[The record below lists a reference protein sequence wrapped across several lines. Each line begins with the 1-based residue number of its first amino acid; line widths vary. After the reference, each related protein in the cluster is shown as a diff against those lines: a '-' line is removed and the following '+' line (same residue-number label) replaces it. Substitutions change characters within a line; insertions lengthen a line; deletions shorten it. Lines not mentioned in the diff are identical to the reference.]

1 MFLLRPQCFRVSS
14 NILDRAGVQ
23 KGLHCI
29 QRNSCSRCLQQQQKS
44 ATCRVG
50 SLSLTRGGLV
60 QFLKPKVHMVLKPSR
75 VQTTVAATV
84 ANTIS
89 PRAEKIVGAWLLGC
103 CGMIAGTVV
112 LGGVTRLTES
122 GLSMTDW
129 HLIKGM
135 RPPTTQEQWEAEFE
149 RYKQFPE
156 YKYVHKGITLQQF
169 KFIWTMEY
177 SHRMWGRA
185 IGLAFFIPAAIFWKK
200 GWISKSLK
208 PRLGIYG
215 SLLVF
220 QGLLGWFMVKSGLE
234 EPAKHDIPRVSQY
247 RLAAHLGSAFVLYS
261 LMLWGGLSQI
271 LKPLTIAN
279 SKNLSLL
286 RKCAHGSMAIIFT
299 TAMSGAFVAGLDAG
313 LVYNSF
319 PKMADKWIPED
330 IMALDPKYK
339 NVFENPTTVQFDHRI
354 LGTTTGATVAGL
366 WLLARRVPLPSRAR
380 LAVNCMVGMVGVQIT
395 LGICTLL
402 YFVPTS
408 LAAAHQSG
416 SLTLLS
422 LALWFA
428 HELRRIPK

>member
-14 NILDRAGVQ
+14 SVRDGVQ
-23 KGLHCI
+23 KSFQSI
-29 QRNSCSRCLQQQQKS
+29 QRNSCSRCLHQQQKTV
-44 ATCRVG
+44 TCRAG
-50 SLSLTRGGLV
+50 SLSLLRGSA
-60 QFLKPKVHMVLKPSR
+60 QFLKPKVQLVLKPSR
-75 VQTTVAATV
+75 VQTTVATSVNA
-84 ANTIS
+84 IS
-89 PRAEKIVGAWLLGC
+89 PRAEKIVGAWLLSC

-135 RPPTTQEQWEAEFE
+135 RPPTSQEQWEAEFE

-156 YKYVHKGITLQQF
+156 YKYVHTGITLQQF
-169 KFIWTMEY
+169 KFIWMMEY

-200 GWISKSLK
+200 GWISKALK
-208 PRLGIYG
+208 PRLAIYG

-286 RKCAHGSMAIIFT
+286 RKCAHGSMAVIFT
-299 TAMSGAFVAGLDAG
+299 TALSGAFVAGLDAG

-319 PKMADKWIPED
+319 PKMGDKWIPED
-330 IMALDPKYK
+330 IMAHDPKYK

-366 WLLARRVPLPSRAR
+366 WMLARRVPLPSRAR
-380 LAVNCMVGMVGVQIT
+380 LAANCMLGMVGIQGNMVT
-395 LGICTLL
+395 FE
-402 YFVPTS
+402 Y
-408 LAAAHQSG
+408 
-416 SLTLLS
+416 LS
-422 LALWFA
+422 Y
-428 HELRRIPK
+428 

>member
-1 MFLLRPQCFRVSS
+1 MFLSRGGSLRASVNLLLERGGHGAKTV
-14 NILDRAGVQ
+14 AG
-23 KGLHCI
+23 
-29 QRNSCSRCLQQQQKS
+29 SRF
-44 ATCRVG
+44 G
-50 SLSLTRGGLV
+50 SLSVTQRSLGQL
-60 QFLKPKVHMVLKPSR
+60 LKPKIRHVVQQGR
-75 VQTTVAATV
+75 VQTTIATTAV
-84 ANTIS
+84 NTIS
-89 PRAEKIVGAWLLGC
+89 PRAEKIVGGWLLTC

-122 GLSMTDW
+122 GLSMTNW

-135 RPPTTQEQWEAEFE
+135 RPPTTQEEWQAEFD

-156 YKYVHKGITLQQF
+156 YKYVHANISLEQF
-169 KFIWTMEY
+169 KFIFWMEY

-185 IGLAFFIPAAIFWKK
+185 IGLAFFIPAAFFWSK
-200 GWISKSLK
+200 GWISKPLK
-208 PRLGIYG
+208 PRLAIYG
-215 SLLVF
+215 GLLVF

-247 RLAAHLGSAFVLYS
+247 RLAAHLGSAFLLYS
-261 LMLWGGLSQI
+261 LMLWGGLTQV
-271 LKPLTIAN
+271 LKPLTIPS

-299 TAMSGAFVAGLDAG
+299 TALSGAFVAGLDAG

-330 IMALDPKYK
+330 VMAFDPKYK
-339 NVFENPTTVQFDHRI
+339 NIFENPTTVQFDHRI
-354 LGTTTGATVAGL
+354 LGTVTGLTITSL

-380 LAVNCMVGMVGVQIT
+380 LAANCMVGMVGVQIT

-402 YFVPTS
+402 YYVPTS